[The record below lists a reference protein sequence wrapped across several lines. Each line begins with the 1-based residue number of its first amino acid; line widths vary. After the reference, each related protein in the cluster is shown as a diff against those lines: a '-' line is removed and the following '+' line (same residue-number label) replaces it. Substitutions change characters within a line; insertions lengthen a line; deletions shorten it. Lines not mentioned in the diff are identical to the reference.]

1 MSSRLTVDARRAQ
14 LLELGLRLFSTR
26 AYDDVSIDE
35 IAREAGIS
43 KGLLYHYFGGKK
55 AFYVAVVAL
64 AAGHLLQA
72 VAPSVNLPRPERARI
87 GLAAYFDFVE
97 ARAPAFSALMRGGL
111 GVDPEVGG
119 IVDRTRRAIVAMIL
133 DGAGLAEPRPAFRVA
148 ARAWVGAVEAA
159 SLDWLEHRD
168 VPREEL
174 ISLLVA
180 GLGGM
185 LAQAAMLDPEAGAS
199 LDLSALAGLWS
210 GKALTP

>member
-14 LLELGLRLFSTR
+14 LLDLGLTLFSTR

-72 VAPSVNLPRPERARI
+72 VAPSVALPRPERARV
-87 GLAAYFDFVE
+87 GLGAYFDFVE

-119 IVDRTRRAIVAMIL
+119 IIDRTRQAIVAMIL
-133 DGAGLAEPRPAFRVA
+133 DGAGLTEPGPVFRAA

-185 LAQAAMLDPEAGAS
+185 FAQAAVLDPVAGAR

-210 GKALTP
+210 Q